1 MPRNAINA
9 EMPSSILIVKS
20 YLSTDKYTICT
31 MKNNFFAVEITE
43 NLHFTPTASQEKAIQ
58 TLSEYLSMHNP
69 YTIMVLSG
77 YAGTGKTQLVA
88 ATVTT
93 LIKYNIPFELLAPT
107 GRAAKVLSAYTGQQA
122 STIHRRIYNAGSQLI
137 EEGGSYRLAC
147 HKRDGTVFIVDEASM
162 ISVQSGD
169 YTGFGSG
176 ELLSDLLEYVHGA
189 DACRLIIVG
198 DRGQLPP
205 VHAVHSHALDIEF
218 LSSRYGLNVFE
229 ASLVDVVRQGAGS
242 AILDLATY
250 LRALISIQ
258 PLPELRLAIPK
269 VDDLRSIS
277 SDELIDS
284 LDRSYRDVGI
294 DECLVICYSNKR
306 TLAYNRGIRA
316 QVLSYEEE
324 LVRGERLMV
333 ARNNYSFAKRK
344 DRSDFIANGEII
356 ELMRTSKHYDLYGF
370 RFVDAEVIL
379 LEQGEERKLRLI
391 MDVLSS
397 ESAALSFDQRQELF
411 DQVSLDYEHISSITD
426 RRKALRKD
434 LFLNALEVKYAYALT
449 CHKAQGGQWQH
460 VYIDLSILSYV
471 PYDEQLCR
479 WLYTAVTRATERLF
493 LINTPSKLLAEE

>member
-1 MPRNAINA
+1 
-9 EMPSSILIVKS
+9 
-20 YLSTDKYTICT
+20 
-31 MKNNFFAVEITE
+31 MKNNFFAVEISE
-43 NLHFTPTASQEKAIQ
+43 NLHFTPTASQEKAIH
-58 TLSEYLSMHNP
+58 TLSEYLSSPEP
-69 YTIMVLSG
+69 YRIMVLSG
-77 YAGTGKTQLVA
+77 YAGTGKTQLLA

-93 LIKYNIPFELLAPT
+93 LIKYKVPFELLAPT
-107 GRAAKVLSAYTGQQA
+107 GRAAKVLRAYTGQKA
-122 STIHRRIYNAGSQLI
+122 STIHRSIYNAASQLF
-137 EEGGSYRLAC
+137 EEGAKFRLGS

-162 ISVQSGD
+162 ISAQSGE

-176 ELLSDLLEYVHGA
+176 ELLSDLLEYVHRA

-205 VHAVHSHALDIEF
+205 VQELHSPALDVEF

-250 LRALISIQ
+250 LRDIVGKT
-258 PLPELRLAIPK
+258 PLPKLQLAIPK
-269 VDDLRSIS
+269 MGDLCAIS
-277 SDELIDS
+277 SDELIDA

-306 TLAYNRGIRA
+306 ALAYNRGIRA

-333 ARNNYSFAKRK
+333 ARNNYSFAKRR
-344 DRSDFIANGEII
+344 DRSDFIANGELI

-370 RFVDAEVIL
+370 RFVDAEVLL
-379 LEQGEERKLRLI
+379 LEQGEECNLRLI
-391 MDVLSS
+391 VDVLSS

-411 DQVSLDYEHISSITD
+411 DQVSVDYEHISSVAD

-460 VYIDLSILSYV
+460 VYIDMSFLSYV